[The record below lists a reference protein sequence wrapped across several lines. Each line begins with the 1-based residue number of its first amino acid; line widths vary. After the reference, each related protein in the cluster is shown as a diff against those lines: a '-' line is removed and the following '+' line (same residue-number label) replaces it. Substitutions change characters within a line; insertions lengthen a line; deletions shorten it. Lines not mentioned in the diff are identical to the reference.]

1 MFSLPLSDAIEM
13 LISSWLNAYKP
24 YCLIGKVSETRGASL
39 GTKLVWAYMWGWFC
53 VNSSLFINLKEILE
67 VILWSG

>member
-1 MFSLPLSDAIEM
+1 MFLLPLSDAVEM
-13 LISSWLNAYKP
+13 LISSWLNACKP
-24 YCLIGKVSETRGASL
+24 YCLIGNVSETRGASL
-39 GTKLVWAYMWGWFC
+39 GTELVWAYMWGWHY